1 MCRMSR
7 VIAFVLLSLTF
18 HPTPGTAQVEVYAD
32 TIFLHGTVI
41 TMDSQ
46 ERTAQA
52 VAVAQG
58 NILAVGTDE
67 QIRRLASK
75 QTLVVDLHGRTLLP
89 GFYAA
94 HDHFPEVGQYALYTV
109 DLSSP
114 PLGKML
120 SISDIIAALTEKEKS
135 AQPGAWIIGSHYD
148 DTLLREKRHPT
159 CYDLD
164 QVPGGHPIW
173 ISHASGHLGV
183 ANSKA
188 LEIAGI
194 TKDTAQPKGGHIRI
208 DTSTGERNG
217 VFEESGELITRHI
230 PPLTEEQRMEAL
242 RWCGQP
248 YVLHGVTTAVIAG
261 GNATGLRDLDLA
273 HQAGWIP
280 FRVIT
285 MSSWAPGG
293 RSNVE
298 AGGLLTGFGDE
309 WLKLG
314 AIKIWADGSLQG
326 YTGYL
331 TEPYF
336 KEPGKDSS
344 YRGYPHFSR
353 QELAQMVERLNR
365 EGYQIAIHANGDAA
379 IDDVL
384 NAYQLALMQTPRS
397 DPRFRIEHCQVVR
410 EDQLDE
416 IKRLGVTPSFFVGH
430 VYYWG
435 DRHRD
440 IFLGP
445 ERAARISPL
454 ASALQRGIR
463 FTVHDDAPT
472 TPVNPLMLVWDAVN
486 RLTSGGKVLGPD
498 QRIPVI
504 AALRAITSDAA
515 WQNFEEKTKGS
526 IEPGK
531 LADLVILD
539 ENPLTVSPIHIKDIR
554 ISMTIVGGKIVYQ
567 AKD

>member
-1 MCRMSR
+1 MGRI
-7 VIAFVLLSLTF
+7 IASVLLGLLLQAIPAS
-18 HPTPGTAQVEVYAD
+18 AQVEVFAD
-32 TIFLHGTVI
+32 TIFLHGAVI
-41 TMDSQ
+41 TMDGQ
-46 ERTAQA
+46 DRTTQA
-52 VAVAQG
+52 VAVAQDK
-58 NILAVGTDE
+58 ILAVGTDE
-67 QIRRLASK
+67 QIHRLASK
-75 QTLVVDLHGRTLLP
+75 QTTIVDLHGRTVLP

-114 PLGKML
+114 PLGNVQ
-120 SISDIIAALTEKEKS
+120 SIPDIIAALKEKEKS
-135 AQPGAWIIGSHYD
+135 VKPGAWIIGTHYD

-159 CYDLD
+159 RYDLD
-164 QVPGGHPIW
+164 QVPGGHPLW
-173 ISHASGHLGV
+173 IIHASGHLGV

-194 TKDTAQPKGGHIRI
+194 TRDTPQPKGGHIRK
-208 DTSTGERNG
+208 DPNTGEPNG
-217 VFEESGELITRHI
+217 VFEESGSLITRRI
-230 PPLTEEQRMEAL
+230 PPLTEEQRLEAI

-248 YVLHGVTTAVIAG
+248 YVSHGVTTAVIASG
-261 GNATGLRDLDLA
+261 DATGLRDLELA
-273 HQAGWIP
+273 RKAGWLP
-280 FRVIT
+280 FRVVT
-285 MSSWAPGG
+285 MSSWAPEG
-293 RSNVE
+293 RSNAE
-298 AGGLLTGFGDE
+298 LGGLFSGFGDE

-331 TEPYF
+331 SQPYF
-336 KEPGKDSS
+336 REPGEDPN
-344 YRGYPHFSR
+344 YRGYPHFAR
-353 QELAQMVERLNR
+353 QDLARMVAELNR
-365 EGYQIAIHANGDAA
+365 EGYQIAIHGNGDAA
-379 IDDVL
+379 IDDIL
-384 NAYQLALMQTPRS
+384 NAYRLALQQTPRP
-397 DPRFRIEHCQVVR
+397 DARFRIEHCQVVR

-454 ASALQRGIR
+454 ASALRRGIR
-463 FTVHDDAPT
+463 FTIHDDSPT

-486 RLTSGGKVLGPD
+486 RLTYDGKVLGPD
-498 QRIPVI
+498 QRIPVM

-531 LADLVILD
+531 VADLVVLD

-554 ISMTIVGGKIVYQ
+554 IAMTVVAGKIVYE
-567 AKD
+567 ANARL